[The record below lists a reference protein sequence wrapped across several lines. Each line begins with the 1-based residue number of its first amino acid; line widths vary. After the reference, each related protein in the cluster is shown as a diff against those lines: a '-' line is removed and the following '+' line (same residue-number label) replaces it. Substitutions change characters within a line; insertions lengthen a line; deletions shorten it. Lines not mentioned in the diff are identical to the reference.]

1 VGSAALTHI
10 TGPELAQWCDVDV
23 KTVRAWAVKGA
34 FAHERT
40 LGGHLRLRPLDALTF
55 LRTLGLPL
63 PRELLAFRPKVVVVE
78 NDVLLLGA
86 LGRVL
91 NKRFRVV
98 AQRDAVDAFVSLGE
112 GDVDALV
119 IDLSAKGIAVPRA
132 IGRLRELPQ
141 LKSLRIFAVSSDP
154 SHKEPA
160 TQAGATAF
168 ILRGE
173 PSDLRDIL
181 EEKLLGPRP
190 VAIAPASSVRLG

>member
-1 VGSAALTHI
+1 MGSAALTHI

-23 KTVRAWAVKGA
+23 KTVRAWAMKGA

-40 LGGHLRLRPLDALTF
+40 EGGHLRLRPLDALTF
-55 LRTLGLPL
+55 LRSLGLPL

-86 LGRVL
+86 LGRTL

-154 SHKEPA
+154 AHK
-160 TQAGATAF
+160 
-168 ILRGE
+168 
-173 PSDLRDIL
+173 
-181 EEKLLGPRP
+181 
-190 VAIAPASSVRLG
+190 

>member
-1 VGSAALTHI
+1 M
-10 TGPELAQWCDVDV
+10 
-23 KTVRAWAVKGA
+23 
-34 FAHERT
+34 
-40 LGGHLRLRPLDALTF
+40 
-55 LRTLGLPL
+55 
-63 PRELLAFRPKVVVVE
+63 PRELIGFRPKVVVVE

-91 NKRFRVV
+91 AKRFRVV
-98 AQRDAVDAFVSLGE
+98 AQGDAVDAFVALGE

-132 IGRLRELPQ
+132 IARLRAIESLR
-141 LKSLRIFAVSSDP
+141 SLRIFAVSSDP
-154 SHKEPA
+154 AHKEAA

-190 VAIAPASSVRLG
+190 APVTAEKVTAPATAVATSERA